1 MQEQSDVGLGAG
13 RPAVLLKMSG
23 LGRVSF
29 PCPWAWLGV
38 QCPVAAWVPVRG
50 YQQILKQQCVPLSLP
65 PAQAS
70 WHGMLRWEAGFLP
83 CTRAWPFEGSG

>member
-50 YQQILKQQCVPLSLP
+50 YQQILKQQCVPLSLAP
-65 PAQAS
+65 RP
-70 WHGMLRWEAGFLP
+70 GFL
-83 CTRAWPFEGSG
+83 AWHAEMGSRISTLYPSLAL